1 MSYSIQRLFS
11 SPYGDGK
18 STYQLFNLNK
28 IGKLTFNS
36 GQKMLPDYYYF
47 IPEGDFVT
55 ELTFDTKNLYETVT
69 NKGGGFN
76 PLKSLASGVAAL
88 SGSDQFASKYI
99 NLPEQTSFN
108 VGINGSVK
116 LKFAFGL
123 QEAYNAKKE
132 VVLPILE
139 IIKLYFPAY
148 ENNKVTGPYASS
160 GRILMRMVA
169 ALKDQVSDVSNAAG
183 NLTENSTEVE
193 RTNVINKLDE
203 LGQHIVSTFDS
214 LVENVYFGKAS
225 KADTDANDS
234 ESKVADGKVSA
245 PSTEDSEILKT
256 CNIQIGNIRYN
267 YLFTNGVSW
276 GFSTDN
282 VDEYGYPMEGFV
294 ELKNPSFIMLPAIG
308 TGSSKYSFIQTSPV
322 SFGGNIV

>member
-18 STYQLFNLNK
+18 TYQLFNLNK

-55 ELTFDTKNLYETVT
+55 DLTFETKNLYETVT

-108 VGINGSVK
+108 VGINGSIK

-123 QEAYNAKKE
+123 QEAYNAKQE

-169 ALKDQVSDVSNAAG
+169 ALKDQVSGVSNAVG
-183 NLTENSTEVE
+183 SLDENSTESQ
-193 RTNVINKLDE
+193 RTNVINQLDQ

-225 KADTDANDS
+225 KADTDAKDN
-234 ESKVADGKVSA
+234 ESKVADGTVSA
-245 PSTEDSEILKT
+245 PSTQDSEILKT